1 MKELDGSRVKK
12 KGNNIL
18 TGTLDLR
25 ERKGNEMRRGEGGR
39 EERWWEGA
47 GERNTK
53 GRDKDKREDKEGGV
67 GKGRDED

>member
-39 EERWWEGA
+39 ERAVVG
-47 GERNTK
+47 
-53 GRDKDKREDKEGGV
+53 GRG
-67 GKGRDED
+67 